1 MASEGIQ
8 ILEDMDLELVE
19 RAVADFTPDGPDAP
33 GLAVGVYS
41 GGRALHTAA
50 RGVATV
56 EFGVPIDATTR
67 FDIASASKQF
77 TAACVLILAHE
88 GRLSLDDDI
97 RKHVP
102 ELALETAVTIRQ
114 CLQHTGGLPEWYALQ
129 AITGVPL
136 QVLTEERLMTIISR
150 IRRTTFEPGTAF
162 SYSNTGY
169 VLAAV
174 VVRRVT
180 GKSLA
185 EFAAERVFGPLG
197 MDDTVFRDDAS
208 VPLPRMAFGYG
219 AGPVRGDTEEG
230 AVGDGGLVTS
240 VSQLAPWFGFL
251 ADGRV
256 LGRRLRDALLERG
269 VLADGTVLVYAYG
282 IFHSKVGDLDAF
294 GHTGGM
300 HGYVSY
306 LLYLPGPDLG
316 VAVLTNQSAL
326 DAVGLTRRLALELT
340 GRQEEPAQG
349 NQAPAPIT
357 GHWYHDETDT
367 SMTVTEA
374 AGGRV
379 AIVREEAEFAPGT
392 DGRWYGVGDARLTWL
407 ALEDG
412 NLVMGKTH
420 RDEPHMIFTPCPAPG
435 QDRAP
440 DGVWLSDEYDV
451 LAVLEDGTFIMGLTL
466 RLDTEP
472 APAGAWRAGPF
483 TLRLEAGGDLTISG
497 AGLRRMRLLAQPEG
511 TRPVGIPPGL
521 VQHHRLA

>member
-1 MASEGIQ
+1 MN
-8 ILEDMDLELVE
+8 LELVE

-33 GLAVGVYS
+33 GLAVGIYS
-41 GGRALHTAA
+41 GGRALLTAA

-56 EFGVPIDATTR
+56 EFGVPIDARTR

-77 TAACVLILAHE
+77 TAACVLMLAEE
-88 GRLSLDDDI
+88 GRLSLDDDV

-102 ELALETAVTIRQ
+102 ELSLECEVTIAQ
-114 CLQHTGGLPEWYALQ
+114 CLHHTGGLPEWYALQ

-136 QVLTEERLMTIISR
+136 RVLSEERLMKVLSR

-197 MDDTVFRDDAS
+197 MDDTVYRDDAS
-208 VPLPRMAFGYG
+208 APLPRMAFGYA
-219 AGPVRGDTEEG
+219 AGPVRADTEEG

-251 ADGRV
+251 SDGRV
-256 LGRRLRDALLERG
+256 LGTRLRDALLERG
-269 VLADGTVLVYAYG
+269 VLADGTVLCYAKG
-282 IFHSKVGDLDAF
+282 IFYSKVGELDAF

-300 HGYVSY
+300 HGYVSN

-326 DAVGLTRRLALELT
+326 DPVGLSHRVALELT
-340 GRQEEPAQG
+340 GRQERVVRKKI
-349 NQAPAPIT
+349 PAPVV
-357 GHWYHDETDT
+357 GHWYHEATDAPI
-367 SMTVTEA
+367 TVAEA
-374 AGGRV
+374 GEGRV
-379 AIVREEAEFAPGT
+379 VIVPQETEFIPGA
-392 DGRWYGVGDARLTWL
+392 DGRWYGVGNAASIWL
-407 ALEDG
+407 AAEDG
-412 NLVMGKTH
+412 DLVMGNTH
-420 RDEPHMIFTPCPAPG
+420 RDEPPMTFTPCSAPG
-435 QDRAP
+435 EDRAP
-440 DGVWLSDEYDV
+440 DGAWLSDEYDV
-451 LAVLEDGTFIMGLTL
+451 LAVIKDGRFTMGLTME
-466 RLDTEP
+466 LDTEP

-483 TLRLEAGGDLTISG
+483 TLRLDTGGDLTISG
-497 AGLRRMRLLAQPEG
+497 AGFRRMRLIAQPEG
-511 TRPVGIPPGL
+511 TKPVGIPPGL
-521 VQHHRLA
+521 V

>member
-1 MASEGIQ
+1 
-8 ILEDMDLELVE
+8 MDLELVE

-41 GGRALHTAA
+41 GGRALYTAA

-56 EFGVPIDATTR
+56 EFGVPIDARTR

-77 TAACVLILAHE
+77 TAACVLMLAHE
-88 GRLSLDDDI
+88 GRLSLDDDV

-102 ELALETAVTIRQ
+102 ELALESAVTIGQ
-114 CLQHTGGLPEWYALQ
+114 CLNHTGGLPEWYALQ

-136 QVLTEERLMTIISR
+136 QVLTEERLMKIISR

-197 MDDTVFRDDAS
+197 MDDTVYRDDAS
-208 VPLPRMAFGYG
+208 VPLPRMAFGYA
-219 AGPVRGDTEEG
+219 AGPVRADTEEG

-256 LGRRLRDALLERG
+256 LGTRLRDALLERG
-269 VLADGTVLVYAYG
+269 VLADGTVLSYAYG
-282 IFHSKVGDLDAF
+282 IFHSKVGELDAF

-300 HGYVSY
+300 HGYVSN

-326 DAVGLTRRLALELT
+326 DPVGLSRRVALELT
-340 GRQEEPAQG
+340 GRQGDSENVARG
-349 NQAPAPIT
+349 QAPAPVV
-357 GHWYHDETDT
+357 GHWYEEATDT
-367 SMTVTEA
+367 PITIAEA
-374 AGGRV
+374 AEGRV
-379 AIVREEAEFAPGT
+379 AIVQQEAEFAPGT
-392 DGRWYGVGDARLTWL
+392 DGRWYGVGEARTTWL
-407 ALEDG
+407 AVEDG
-412 NLVMGKTH
+412 ALVVGSTP
-420 RDEPHMIFTPCPAPG
+420 RDEPPMIFTPCSAPG
-435 QDRAP
+435 EDRAP
-440 DGVWLSDEYDV
+440 DGAWLSDEYGV
-451 LAVLEDGTFIMGLTL
+451 LAVIKDGTFTVGLTL
-466 RLDTEP
+466 ELDTEP

-483 TLRLEAGGDLTISG
+483 TLRVEPGGDLTISG
-497 AGLRRMRLLAQPEG
+497 EGFRRMRFTAQPEG
-511 TRPVGIPPGL
+511 SRPVGIPPGL
-521 VQHHRLA
+521 V